1 MGAQR
6 KPTEDFRDRIATVS
20 AEGKR
25 VWVFAKKPFGKW
37 FNKRKIVS
45 YSLLLFLLSAPFI
58 NLNGEPLLLF
68 NIIERRFV
76 IFGKIFWPQDFYI
89 FAIGMLTAL
98 VFIIVFTLVYGRI
111 FCGWVCP
118 QTIFMEFVFRRIEYW
133 IEGDW
138 NHQKKLDRS
147 PWNRNKIFKK
157 VLKHIIFWLV
167 AFVIANVF
175 LSYIIGYKEV
185 FKIITDNP
193 INHLGGL
200 IAIIVFSSL
209 FYGVFAFMREQVC
222 TTICPYGR
230 LQGVLLDKDSM
241 VISYDYKR
249 GENRSSFRKNEDR
262 KAEGKGDCID
272 CKQCIHV
279 CPTGIDIRNGTQL
292 ECVNCTACIDAC
304 DHIMESIKKPKG
316 LIRYASDHSIKTG
329 TKFGFSKKAKAYSI
343 VLVILVSLL
352 TTLIVTRSDYSFT
365 VKKTTGNS
373 LYSEMGNGRIGNIY
387 TLTIINKTSYD
398 VPVEFK
404 LLNGNGKLQII
415 SESRTLKKQETY
427 KSSFLITMNEEDILN
442 LKTYFKIG
450 VFSNNKLIDE
460 AKVTFVGP
468 M

>member
-6 KPTEDFRDRIATVS
+6 PPTDDFRDRIATVN

-25 VWVFAKKPFGKW
+25 KWVFAKKPLGKW

-45 YSLLLFLLSAPFI
+45 YSLLIFLLTAPFI
-58 NLNGEPLLLF
+58 SINGEPLLLF
-68 NIIERRFV
+68 NIIEKRFV

-111 FCGWVCP
+111 FCGWFCP
-118 QTIFMEFVFRRIEYW
+118 QTIFMEFVFRRVEYW

-138 NHQKKLDRS
+138 NHQKKLERA
-147 PWNRNKIFKK
+147 PWDSKKIFKK
-157 VLKHIIFWLV
+157 VLKHIIFWLI

-185 FKIITDNP
+185 FKIVTDNP
-193 INHLGGL
+193 LNHIGGL
-200 IAIIVFSSL
+200 IAIVVFSFL

-241 VISYDYKR
+241 VITYDYNR
-249 GENRSSFRKNEDR
+249 GEGRAKFRKNEDR
-262 KAEGKGDCID
+262 EAEGKGDCID
-272 CKQCIHV
+272 CNQCVNV

-292 ECVNCTACIDAC
+292 ECVNCTACIDEC
-304 DHIMESIKKPKG
+304 DHIMERIGKPKG
-316 LIRYASDHSIKTG
+316 LIRFASDHSIKTG
-329 TKFGFSKKAKAYSI
+329 VDFVFSKKAKAYSV
-343 VLVILVSLL
+343 VLFILVALL
-352 TTLIVTRSDYSFT
+352 TTLVVTRSDYPLS
-365 VKKTTGNS
+365 VKKTSSGS
-373 LYSEMGNGRIGNIY
+373 LYSEMPGGKIGNIY
-387 TLTIINKTSYD
+387 TLTVINKTSYD
-398 VPVEFK
+398 APVEFK
-404 LLNGNGKLQII
+404 LLEGKGKLQII
-415 SESRTLKKQETY
+415 SESRTLKKQEAY
-427 KSSFLITMNEEDILN
+427 KSSFLIIMDEDDITK

-450 VFSNNKLIDE
+450 VFVNGELIDE
-460 AKVTFVGP
+460 AKLTFVGP